1 MITKKEEIMLDLNA
15 VYEVVTFAIGDTK
28 AGSKMG
34 KLQVKNLD
42 DSSLLNC
49 ILWEETLNRLD
60 SKIFRTNNHIKIVTG
75 TYNEKYN
82 NCLVSEIKL
91 IKEAKTGLDEA
102 QRDELFNKIMVYVNE
117 ISDKKL
123 AEFVSSLL
131 FEHEKEFKTA
141 PAAKLMHHNYIGG
154 LIEHTYECLDIS
166 KNLLEK
172 CNNKINPDN
181 VYAACILHDF
191 GKIFEYDVD
200 METGLIEYNEE
211 FKKDWRTHSQWG
223 FSICMNNG
231 FKDIA
236 KMIAAHHGRAEWGAL
251 IDLDEKDAEP
261 YMYIIHHIDDLSA
274 KFGKISITDID

>member
-1 MITKKEEIMLDLNA
+1 MLDTNSI
-15 VYEVVTFAIGDTK
+15 YEVVTFAIGDTK

-34 KLQVKNLD
+34 KLQVKNTE

-60 SKIFRTNNHIKIVTG
+60 PMLFRTNNQIKITG

-82 NCLVSEIKL
+82 NCLVSDITL
-91 IKEAKTGLDEA
+91 VKEAKLGLDEA
-102 QRDELFNKIMVYVNE
+102 QRNDLFNKITEYVNQLK
-117 ISDKKL
+117 DKKL

-131 FEHEKEFKTA
+131 FEYEERFKLA

-154 LIEHTYECLDIS
+154 LLQHTYECLDIA
-166 KNLLEK
+166 KTVLTK
-172 CNNKINPDN
+172 CNNKLNPDK

-200 METGLIEYNEE
+200 LETGLIEYNEE

-223 FSICMNNG
+223 FSTCMNKN

-236 KMIAAHHGRAEWGAL
+236 KMIAAHHGRTDWGAL
-251 IDLDEKDAEP
+251 IDLNDKDAEP
-261 YMYIIHHIDDLSA
+261 FMYVIHHIDDLSA
-274 KFGKISITDID
+274 KFGKISISDIS

>member
-1 MITKKEEIMLDLNA
+1 MLDLNA
-15 VYEVVTFAIGDTK
+15 TYEVITFAIGDTK

-34 KLQVKNLD
+34 KLQVKNID
-42 DSSLLNC
+42 DSSVLNC

-60 SKIFRTNNHIKIVTG
+60 SKLFRTNNHIRIKAG

-82 NCLVSEIKL
+82 NCLVSDIEL
-91 IKEAKTGLDEA
+91 VKEAKTGLDEA
-102 QRDELFNKIMVYVNE
+102 QRNELFSKITDYVNKIKDN
-117 ISDKKL
+117 KL
-123 AEFVSSLL
+123 SEFLTGLL
-131 FEHEKEFKTA
+131 FEYENEFKTA

-154 LIEHTYECLDIS
+154 LIEHTYECLDIAS
-166 KNLLEK
+166 TVLTK
-172 CNNKINPDN
+172 CNNKINPDI

-200 METGLIEYNEE
+200 EETGLIEYNEE
-211 FKKDWRTHSQWG
+211 FRKDWRTHSQWG

-231 FKDIA
+231 FKEVA
-236 KMIAAHHGRAEWGAL
+236 KMIAAHHGRTEWGAL

-261 YMYIIHHIDDLSA
+261 FMYIIHHIDDLSA